1 MSLFV
6 IDVLHFINKGDDTDK
21 VGADYINLRKLKKYN
36 FLYQMFSFTK
46 MVTVVDRPYVAIV
59 TN

>member
-36 FLYQMFSFTK
+36 FLYQRF
-46 MVTVVDRPYVAIV
+46 Y
-59 TN
+59 